1 MVNGQKRVVVVGG
14 GTGTYVALTGLKK
27 HTRRLAAIVAVT
39 DSGGSTGRLRDQFG
53 FLPVGDLRQCLAAL
67 ADANGEAWIRRLLLY
82 RFDRGEGL
90 KGHNLGN
97 LILTALTDLTGSE
110 ARAVEVA
117 AKLFRLKGKVLPVSL
132 ANVNLVAEYDDGSRV
147 VGEHEIDEP
156 EDPRKRI
163 SRLTLEPPAAIY
175 EKAEKVIREADLIV
189 LGPGDL
195 YTSILP
201 NLIVEGVA
209 AAMGKK
215 KGKLVFVLNL
225 MTRAGQTHDFSA
237 ARHVEEIKKYLGFY
251 PDVVL
256 VNDEPFPEPIR
267 RRYRRQ
273 DEYPVADDLDE
284 KQLPVRVVRRRLLA
298 SECYEKAR
306 SDAVK
311 RSFLRH
317 DPDKLAQALMD
328 LG

>member
-1 MVNGQKRVVVVGG
+1 
-14 GTGTYVALTGLKK
+14 
-27 HTRRLAAIVAVT
+27 
-39 DSGGSTGRLRDQFG
+39 
-53 FLPVGDLRQCLAAL
+53 
-67 ADANGEAWIRRLLLY
+67 
-82 RFDRGEGL
+82 
-90 KGHNLGN
+90 
-97 LILTALTDLTGSE
+97 
-110 ARAVEVA
+110 
-117 AKLFRLKGKVLPVSL
+117 
-132 ANVNLVAEYDDGSRV
+132 
-147 VGEHEIDEP
+147 
-156 EDPRKRI
+156 
-163 SRLTLEPPAAIY
+163 
-175 EKAEKVIREADLIV
+175 
-189 LGPGDL
+189 
-195 YTSILP
+195 
-201 NLIVEGVA
+201 
-209 AAMGKK
+209 
-215 KGKLVFVLNL
+215 
-225 MTRAGQTHDFSA
+225 
-237 ARHVEEIKKYLGFY
+237 VEEIKKYLGFY